1 MILLIALSTGHN
13 ESDRIEFKRE
23 LNDKIE
29 RSVIAFLNSKEGGLL
44 YIGVNNDGSVYG
56 IANAD
61 AVQLAIVDRIKNNI
75 LPTR

>member
-1 MILLIALSTGHN
+1 VILLIALSTGHN

>member
-1 MILLIALSTGHN
+1 MIALSTGHN